1 VDLERLTDLHAIQQL
16 KSRYFRYLDTKA
28 WDQWRQ
34 LFTDDVDFYVEDS
47 VRPGQAT
54 STVSSAD
61 ELVARV
67 SKALAT
73 AVTVHHGHT
82 PDIEFTAPDQ
92 ATGIWAMYDWVDD
105 AEKGYAVQGWGHYHE
120 RYRRRDDGAWQ
131 ISELRLTRLRS
142 DSVEAT
148 RPDGSRVWPAPWTP
162 AT

>member
-1 VDLERLTDLHAIQQL
+1 VDLERLNDLHAIQQL

-54 STVSSAD
+54 STVSGAN

-73 AVTVHHGHT
+73 AVTVHHGHM
-82 PDIEFTAPDQ
+82 PDIEFNAPDQ

-120 RYRRRDDGAWQ
+120 RYRRRDDGSWQ

-142 DSVEAT
+142 EPVEVT
-148 RPDGSRVWPAPWTP
+148 RPGVSRAWPAPWTP

>member
-28 WDQWRQ
+28 WNLWRQ
-34 LFTDDVDFYVEDS
+34 LFTDDVDFFVEGS
-47 VRPGQAT
+47 VRSGQET
-54 STVSSAD
+54 STVSGAD
-61 ELVARV
+61 AVVARV
-67 SKALAT
+67 SKAFAT
-73 AVTVHHGHT
+73 AVTVHHGHM

-120 RYRRRDDGAWQ
+120 RYRRVDDGPWQ

-148 RPDGSRVWPAPWTP
+148 RPRGSRAWPPPWTP
-162 AT
+162 TT